1 MILYHDTEK
10 YREVSNP
17 PFRRNMKALKKLWNI
32 VTGKDKNWDGSVDI
46 KDKMISAKQKTLKE
60 TDMFKPKK

>member
-1 MILYHDTEK
+1 MILHHDTEK
-10 YREVSNP
+10 YREVPAP
-17 PFRRNMKALKKLWNI
+17 PFRRIMKALKKLWNI

>member
-1 MILYHDTEK
+1 
-10 YREVSNP
+10 
-17 PFRRNMKALKKLWNI
+17 MKTLKKLWNI
-32 VTGKDKNWDGSVDI
+32 VTGKDKNWDGIVDI

>member
-1 MILYHDTEK
+1 MINFMTRKNIEGSPL
-10 YREVSNP
+10 RL
-17 PFRRNMKALKKLWNI
+17 FRRNMKALKKLWNI

>member
-1 MILYHDTEK
+1 
-10 YREVSNP
+10 
-17 PFRRNMKALKKLWNI
+17 MKTLKKLWNI
-32 VTGKDKNWDGSVDI
+32 VTGKDKNWDGTVDI